1 MGARMRDAVAASPS
15 VVETTGKRIV
25 LPRLVTIVGVAVVL
39 ALASDVFLPLA
50 VAMLITFALSPM
62 VSVLRRRGLSIMLSV
77 VLSVILAFGLIAA
90 FSLVVALQV
99 GQLAQNLPEFQANI
113 LAKLESLKESGRGG
127 GLVSRVTDMITAIN
141 AEIGQALPA
150 EGGPVDAVPVEV
162 VERSNAV
169 QMLQDIIA
177 PLLRPVATMGLVV
190 VVVIF
195 MLLERDQLRDRFI
208 RLAGSQDI
216 HRMTAVLEDAGSRVA
231 NYLLIQLLVNLIYAV
246 PIGLGLWLI
255 GVPNALLWGVLTLVL
270 RFVPYVGSF
279 LAAAFPVFLAFAV
292 SPGWSAVLWT
302 LALFATV
309 ELITS
314 NMVEPWLYGSRTG
327 LSPLAI
333 IVAAIFWTFLWGP
346 LGLVLSTPLTVCL
359 VVLGRHL
366 PQFEMFDILFGD
378 APALH
383 PHVRLYQRL
392 LAGDTTEATFAAEET
407 LEEVGLADWYQST
420 ALPALLKAQDD
431 RDRGVLTREQE
442 ARLAD
447 AAQGMLRNLSA
458 IAAEELRAPEPEPTA
473 DDGAVEGEPAVA
485 HAPLGQGVRVACIG
499 GRWDC
504 DAVSAA
510 MLAQVIG
517 ITGAATRWHPAEDL
531 SPARLSELKPD
542 ELECLVLCFLD
553 PSPSRASFLHVRRIK
568 RQMPRLRVGVVI
580 WQLPH
585 ELRTAPEAAMLPPP
599 VSHDT
604 LAEIEEIGADFVATT
619 IEEAVE
625 AVLSRAE
632 PRRIEAP
639 PRRAAQKPGRRLP
652 RSA

>member
-1 MGARMRDAVAASPS
+1 MRDAVAASPS
-15 VVETTGKRIV
+15 VVETTGKRIA
-25 LPRLVTIVGVAVVL
+25 LPRLVTIVGVAAVL

-62 VSVLRRRGLSIMLSV
+62 VSVLRRRGLSMTLSV
-77 VLSVILAFGLIAA
+77 VLAVVLAFGLIAA
-90 FSLVVALQV
+90 FALVIALQV
-99 GQLAQNLPEFQANI
+99 GQLAQNLPKFQANI
-113 LAKLESLKESGRGG
+113 LAKLESLKDSGQGG
-127 GLVSRVTDMITAIN
+127 GLIARLTDMVTAIN
-141 AEIGQALPA
+141 AEIGQALPG
-150 EGGPVDAVPVEV
+150 EGGPLGPMPVEV

-177 PLLRPVATMGLVV
+177 PLVSPVATAGLVV

-216 HRMTAVLEDAGSRVA
+216 HRMTGVLEDAGARVA
-231 NYLLIQLLVNLIYAV
+231 NYLLTQLLVNLIYAV

-309 ELITS
+309 EMITS

-378 APALH
+378 APALL

-392 LAGDTTEATFAAEET
+392 LAGDTTEATFAAEEA
-407 LEEVGLADWYQST
+407 LEDVGLADWYQSV

-442 ARLAD
+442 TRLAD
-447 AAQGMLRNLSA
+447 AAQGMVHNLSV
-458 IAAEELRAPEPEPTA
+458 IAAEEMRALEPDQMPEEDA
-473 DDGAVEGEPAVA
+473 GDGEPAVA
-485 HAPLGQGVRVACIG
+485 PSPPGQGLRVACVG

-517 ITGAATRWHPAEDL
+517 ITGAETRWHPAEDL

-553 PSPSRASFLHVRRIK
+553 PSPTRASFLHVRRIK
-568 RQMPRLRVGVVI
+568 RLMPGLRVGAVI
-580 WQLPH
+580 WQLPQ
-585 ELRTAPEAAMLPPP
+585 ELRMTPDAAMLPLP
-599 VSHDT
+599 VSREK

-619 IEEAVE
+619 IDEAVE

-639 PRRAAQKPGRRLP
+639 PRRAAQKPGRRLQ